1 MYAIDSNFKWFN
13 NFQRQI
19 QDLSERG
26 AARERG
32 ASLVNCSENCMTTF
46 SNFPAIE
53 KNGNVSIFVVLKFEK
68 KIHSKHQGK
77 CKFAAHTLCRL
88 PPPKMSSDMLNW
100 WLDGDTPI
108 PWILNFGLPGFENK

>member
-1 MYAIDSNFKWFN
+1 MYSIDSNFKWFN

-19 QDLSERG
+19 QDLS
-26 AARERG
+26 ERG

-68 KIHSKHQGK
+68 KNSFK
-77 CKFAAHTLCRL
+77 ASR
-88 PPPKMSSDMLNW
+88 
-100 WLDGDTPI
+100 
-108 PWILNFGLPGFENK
+108 